1 MAGRNGFALDWKN
14 DMNNK
19 LSKILLVSTLLISC
33 VSQSLAEDIGSKGV
47 EKADL
52 KAALDAVKYDQEALK
67 NPGKI
72 TLDLDD
78 SLWEAEKDA
87 ITRYEA
93 SPESQQEQIKSHK
106 SKINRL
112 DEVGDT
118 YTADNLIPLDQL
130 DFTLGDWP
138 LLGSINDIE
147 KEAPSKVLVKGPF
160 TTYTYDGIEATV
172 YSGPASK
179 AKRQRDPLQNFV
191 GYYWYDDGA
200 ISALHATSKR
210 FKTIREIGPG
220 NSRGEVVFSYGAPNA
235 AWRNLKTGDVF
246 FAYVWNK
253 KNDKVTKETIQNDSK
268 LARNKDKQYL
278 VFAFHNSQ
286 VQSVDL
292 IDGQVWSRFAAPATD
307 LHTYPVGQLSDEDF
321 VLRGR
326 RLGDHFVNDG
336 DESWTTQGQV
346 YGSSFIGYN
355 DYAVSAGEDHLINRI
370 YVNHDTPTRRG
381 ICIGDT
387 AYLMLFVYGR
397 PQRVYQSFDGNDSLR
412 VYQYRNP
419 QKQNEYLLF
428 VVDRTSK
435 FIKNIMLSDRPVD
448 QLH

>member
-1 MAGRNGFALDWKN
+1 MS
-14 DMNNK
+14 NK
-19 LSKILLVSTLLISC
+19 LSKLVLVSALLTS
-33 VSQSLAEDIGSKGV
+33 SFSLNLAADVVNNKDLG
-47 EKADL
+47 KADL
-52 KAALDAVKYDQEALK
+52 KAALDAVKSDKEALK

-72 TLDLDD
+72 KLDLDD
-78 SLWEAEKDA
+78 SFWAAEKDA
-87 ITRYEA
+87 ITRYEN
-93 SPESQQEQIKSHK
+93 SPESKQEQIKSHK

-130 DFTLGDWP
+130 DFSLGDWA
-138 LLGSINDIE
+138 LGASINDIK
-147 KEAPSKVLVKGPF
+147 KEAPSKVLVEGPF
-160 TTYTYDGIEATV
+160 TTYTYEGLEATV
-172 YSGPASK
+172 YSGPVSK
-179 AKRQRDPLQNFV
+179 SKRQVDPLQDYV
-191 GYYWYDDGA
+191 AYYWYDEGE
-200 ISALHATSKR
+200 ISQIHATSKR
-210 FKTIREIGPG
+210 FKTIRDIGLG

-235 AWRNLKTGDVF
+235 AWKNLKTGDVF
-246 FAYVWNK
+246 FVYVWNK
-253 KNDKVTKETIQNDSK
+253 ENPNGEIEPTKNDSL
-268 LARNKDKQYL
+268 LARNKGKQYI
-278 VFAFHNSQ
+278 VFAFHDSQ

-292 IDGQVWSRFAAPATD
+292 IDGQVWSRYAAPLTD
-307 LHTYPVGQLSDEDF
+307 LHSYQVGRLDDEDF

-346 YGSSFIGYN
+346 YGSSFIGYP
-355 DYAVSAGEDHLINRI
+355 DYAVSAGDDHLINRI

-397 PQRVYQSFDGNDSLR
+397 PQRVYQSFDDNKNLR

-435 FIKNIMLSDRPVD
+435 FIKNIMLSDRPAD
-448 QLH
+448 QLR